1 MFDVFIWI
9 FFRRLLYSFKL
20 NCFKSSAFCY
30 ADNRSTFMG
39 FNRLYAGSIVK
50 NSHLGR
56 FTYIA
61 GARIQS
67 SHIGNFCSIGP
78 DTRVG
83 GLGRHPTHWI
93 STHPAFFSTLKQA
106 NFTFS
111 KKNHFEEL
119 ADVHI
124 GHDVWIGAGVL
135 VLDGVKI
142 GHGAVIAAGA
152 VVNKDVEPY
161 AIVGGV
167 PAKLIRYRFDPA
179 TIQKLLSIAWWDWPT
194 EKLEKFAHLFHSDFT
209 DQSILLLESNHS
221 TAD

>member
-1 MFDVFIWI
+1 MFDVCVWI
-9 FFRRLLYSFKL
+9 FFRRFLYSFKL
-20 NCFKSSAFCY
+20 SCFKSSFFCY
-30 ADNRSTFMG
+30 ADNTSTFMG

-50 NSHLGR
+50 DSHLGR

-78 DTRVG
+78 GTRVG

-111 KKNHFEEL
+111 KKNNFQEL

-167 PAKLIRYRFDPA
+167 PAKLIRYRFDPT

-194 EKLEKFAHLFHSDFT
+194 EKLEKFAHLFRSDFT
-209 DQSILLLESNHS
+209 DQSILLLEPNQS
-221 TAD
+221 TED